1 MDTILVVEDDP
12 QSAELLS
19 ELLETEVCHVMVA
32 RSGAEGRRVLR
43 ETSVCL
49 VLLDLGLP
57 DMNGID
63 LLQDA
68 QRLEVPPDV
77 VIITAYATVESAIK
91 AIEAGAAGYL
101 LKPFDAAQLRTL
113 VDRVIE
119 RRRLQRENATLYQQ
133 VEEKRRRLEVL
144 YDVSR
149 RLISVRDADEI
160 LSLIVKE
167 TSRLLGVEGVALRL
181 LEGEEFVLKAHT
193 ESAAAL
199 TTRSRVK
206 GGSSVSGLVAAA
218 GGPVAIE
225 DLHEDTRYDQ
235 AHTRGVVE
243 RGFRAFLGVPLR
255 VHGALIGVLNVYA
268 TSRRRFMPDEI
279 SLLSALADQASVAI
293 ESARIFRQEQERRR
307 QVEAVRAIGAEI
319 TQELALSTLLELIVR
334 RAMELTGTVS
344 GTIYL
349 WDEAAKVLVPRVW
362 EGLGEWMKDVR
373 FRLGEGVPGTVAE
386 RREGIIVNEYRTSP
400 YARPIFLECTQIMAL
415 AAEPLLYRDRLV
427 GVINLNREEPGRPF
441 GEEDRQILTLFGA
454 QAAIAIENARLLE
467 KVEAQRAH
475 LAQLFDSALDA
486 IVIADVRGNIVSW
499 NKAAQHIFDYRPE
512 EVVGKSLAL
521 LIPERYREAHESSL
535 RRMGSTGEPH
545 LIRKTMEAHALQKGG
560 REIPVELS
568 LVTLKTVEGTYYSSF
583 IRDITARK
591 QAEQMKAD
599 FVSFATHQLRTPLA
613 GIKWMLELAAQ
624 DPEMVAETRSYIQ
637 DAQASNERLIGLVND
652 LLAASRLERGKL
664 TVAPEEVRLEELTRS
679 VLHDLAPVIAE
690 KRHRVAV
697 EAAGGVSPAWAD
709 PQLLRQVVLNLL
721 SNAVKYTPL
730 GGEIAIRTQQEG
742 TAVCWVIQDNG
753 IGIPKE
759 AQRHLFEKFYRA
771 ENVQKMET
779 EGTGLGLYLV
789 RLIVEQCGGSVCC
802 ESEEGKGSTFFLT
815 LPTRGEGGQ

>member
-1 MDTILVVEDDP
+1 
-12 QSAELLS
+12 
-19 ELLETEVCHVMVA
+19 
-32 RSGAEGRRVLR
+32 
-43 ETSVCL
+43 
-49 VLLDLGLP
+49 
-57 DMNGID
+57 
-63 LLQDA
+63 
-68 QRLEVPPDV
+68 
-77 VIITAYATVESAIK
+77 
-91 AIEAGAAGYL
+91 
-101 LKPFDAAQLRTL
+101 
-113 VDRVIE
+113 
-119 RRRLQRENATLYQQ
+119 
-133 VEEKRRRLEVL
+133 
-144 YDVSR
+144 VSR